1 MEMQMEDNALS
12 TEQQVRD
19 VALLMMRICGDIHE
33 ALRKASSERQR
44 EGSALPY
51 ALLTE
56 EYALRSRAN
65 ILIIEA
71 GRLIRKDLKH
81 AQQAILDTLHA
92 SQERIASSDSIQ
104 ELAELI
110 NSLVL
115 FSNALMS
122 KDGNV
127 VAYLLDHLKQSAKFH
142 GPSDTV

>member
-1 MEMQMEDNALS
+1 MEMQMEDNALN

-33 ALRKASSERQR
+33 ALRKASSERQH

-71 GRLIRKDLKH
+71 GRLIRKDLKQP
-81 AQQAILDTLHA
+81 QQAILDTLQA
-92 SQERIASSDSIQ
+92 SQVCIESADSI
-104 ELAELI
+104 EKLAELI

-115 FSNALMS
+115 FSNSLMS

-127 VAYLLDHLKQSAKFH
+127 VSYLLAHLQQSAQLNGQF
-142 GPSDTV
+142 DIA